1 MASLDQKI
9 DRLKATA
16 ARKVAEAKT
25 SKKVEPNRQLKL
37 ELWPEEVRGV
47 PNAILRGALFGVS
60 RERKYHTRRT
70 LIATTGQ
77 YEIRFMGE
85 TFNQSDLDVFENL
98 LHLAMPHPLGTRVEF
113 STYSLLKILGRGTSG
128 KHQSELQDQIAR
140 LVSGTV
146 EITDVDQG
154 KTLIAHLMR
163 KAFRDNKTGRYV
175 VVFEDDM
182 LDLYKSGYTNID
194 HAKRMDLGSNS
205 IAAWLYRFYSTH
217 AAPFP
222 YKVSTLHQLC
232 GSADKKLFS
241 FRQKLKKALDE
252 LVRVEAIES
261 WSIGQDD
268 LVTVQRPPSKSQ
280 RKHLNRAAKRT

>member
-113 STYSLLKILGRGTSG
+113 STY
-128 KHQSELQDQIAR
+128 
-140 LVSGTV
+140 
-146 EITDVDQG
+146 
-154 KTLIAHLMR
+154 
-163 KAFRDNKTGRYV
+163 
-175 VVFEDDM
+175 
-182 LDLYKSGYTNID
+182 
-194 HAKRMDLGSNS
+194 
-205 IAAWLYRFYSTH
+205 
-217 AAPFP
+217 
-222 YKVSTLHQLC
+222 C
-232 GSADKKLFS
+232 
-241 FRQKLKKALDE
+241 
-252 LVRVEAIES
+252 
-261 WSIGQDD
+261 
-268 LVTVQRPPSKSQ
+268 
-280 RKHLNRAAKRT
+280 